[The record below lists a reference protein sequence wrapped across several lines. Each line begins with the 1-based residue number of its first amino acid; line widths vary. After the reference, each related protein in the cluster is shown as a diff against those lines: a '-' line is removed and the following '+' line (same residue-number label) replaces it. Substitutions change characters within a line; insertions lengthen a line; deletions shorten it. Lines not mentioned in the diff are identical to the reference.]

1 MRHHTAGPE
10 AVHNNKTNDM
20 ILRRLAQQAYERN
33 HAREEFRAKFQEDN
47 LTGIVDNTPEPKQ
60 EKWTDGFHF
69 IDEAL

>member
-1 MRHHTAGPE
+1 
-10 AVHNNKTNDM
+10 M
-20 ILRRLAQQAYERN
+20 ILRKPAQQAYEPN
-33 HAREEFRAKFQEDN
+33 HTREEFRAKFQEDN

>member
-1 MRHHTAGPE
+1 MRHHTSGPE
-10 AVHNNKTNDM
+10 AVHNNKENDL
-20 ILRRLAQQAYERN
+20 ILRKLAQQAYECD
-33 HAREEFRAKFQEDN
+33 HTREEFRAKFQEDN